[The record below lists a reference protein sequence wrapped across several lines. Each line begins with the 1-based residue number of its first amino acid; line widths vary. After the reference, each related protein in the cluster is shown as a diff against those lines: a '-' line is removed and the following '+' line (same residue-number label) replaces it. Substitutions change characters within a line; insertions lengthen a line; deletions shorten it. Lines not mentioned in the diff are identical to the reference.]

1 MLRQVA
7 RTSSVVKRLAPAA
20 LRVAPVVLPILHTVR
35 SKSSSSTSNSANAAA
50 RSYSTRSTVVQLLNN
65 IGSKRE
71 VEQYLK
77 YFTSVSQQQFA
88 VIKVGGAIITQ
99 QLPELAS
106 CLAFLYHVGLYPIVL
121 HGTGP
126 QINELLENEG
136 VEPEYI
142 DGIRITNPKTMEVVR
157 KCFLEQNLR
166 LVTALEKM
174 GVHARPIT
182 AGVFGA
188 EYLDQDKYQLVGKV
202 NSVNKSPIEAAIEA
216 GYLPILTSLAETP
229 SGQLL
234 NVNADVAAG
243 ELAREFEPLKIVY
256 LNEKGGIINGNT
268 GEKVSAINLDE
279 EYEAVSYTHLDVY
292 KRQVELRF
300 QRF

>member
-1 MLRQVA
+1 MIRQVNK
-7 RTSSVVKRLAPAA
+7 RLFQTVFSKDYRSVV
-20 LRVAPVVLPILHTVR
+20 VLLLILQPIK
-35 SKSSSSTSNSANAAA
+35 KSSTHQLNQKTQLTNV
-50 RSYSTRSTVVQLLNN
+50 RFIQQKSTVIQLLNN

-99 QLPELAS
+99 QLNELAS

-166 LVTALEKM
+166 LVTALK
-174 GVHARPIT
+174 
-182 AGVFGA
+182 
-188 EYLDQDKYQLVGKV
+188 KLVSTLV
-202 NSVNKSPIEAAIEA
+202 
-216 GYLPILTSLAETP
+216 
-229 SGQLL
+229 Q
-234 NVNADVAAG
+234 
-243 ELAREFEPLKIVY
+243 
-256 LNEKGGIINGNT
+256 
-268 GEKVSAINLDE
+268 
-279 EYEAVSYTHLDVY
+279 
-292 KRQVELRF
+292 
-300 QRF
+300 